1 MFSDRGNH
9 RRANY
14 FLISFIN
21 DILLLTAFGLVV
33 FENDDIDDDILHIL
47 AYVFIRIVNI
57 YMTFETK
64 LYFTGVEGSRSLLLR
79 M

>member
-21 DILLLTAFGLVV
+21 DILLLTAVGLVV
-33 FENDDIDDDILHIL
+33 FENDDVDNDILYIL
-47 AYVFIRIVNI
+47 AYVFTHIVNI
-57 YMTFETK
+57 YMMFETK
-64 LYFTGVEGSRSLLLR
+64 LYFTGVEEVGHC
-79 M
+79 

>member
-21 DILLLTAFGLVV
+21 ILLLTAFGLVV
-33 FENDDIDDDILHIL
+33 LENDDDDILYIL
-47 AYVFIRIVNI
+47 AYVFIHIVNI
-57 YMTFETK
+57 YMMFETK
-64 LYFTGVEGSRSLLLR
+64 LYFTGVEEVGHCC
-79 M
+79 